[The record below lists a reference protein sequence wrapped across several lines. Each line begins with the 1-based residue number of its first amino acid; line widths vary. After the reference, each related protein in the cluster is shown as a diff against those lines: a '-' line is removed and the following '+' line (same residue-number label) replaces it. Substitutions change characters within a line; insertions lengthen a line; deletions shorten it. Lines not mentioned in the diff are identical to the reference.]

1 VLIYVPTTL
10 TLVILSIILVKRFGL
25 EGDHGKAWILFAIFA
40 SLWFIAERIVMYY
53 NLATGAEPFPSEA
66 DVFWLAGYP
75 FLFAFL
81 LFYLKPVKEMISKK
95 ILTFACSVAIASLAL
110 CMAYKIDT
118 IFEADLLA
126 TIIGILYPLSDA
138 ILLAPA
144 IIGVILFFRGKV
156 NFLWSLICIAIMLE
170 IIADTVFL
178 FITIDD
184 VYYQGHPV
192 DILFIWF
199 YVILS
204 FGVYHH
210 ITIFKDHKKDLY
222 KDIEKLK

>member
-1 VLIYVPTTL
+1 
-10 TLVILSIILVKRFGL
+10 
-25 EGDHGKAWILFAIFA
+25 
-40 SLWFIAERIVMYY
+40 
-53 NLATGAEPFPSEA
+53 
-66 DVFWLAGYP
+66 
-75 FLFAFL
+75 
-81 LFYLKPVKEMISKK
+81 
-95 ILTFACSVAIASLAL
+95 
-110 CMAYKIDT
+110 
-118 IFEADLLA
+118 
-126 TIIGILYPLSDA
+126 
-138 ILLAPA
+138 
-144 IIGVILFFRGKV
+144 VILFFRGKV